1 MFLIYLYIGLRPEK
15 ARMLETH
22 KHIVDPS
29 KGIESLEPFK
39 PAVTSD
45 LEAGDLC
52 LESCRDL

>member
-1 MFLIYLYIGLRPEK
+1 MFLIYIGLRPEK
-15 ARMLETH
+15 ARMLETN